1 VNLDDVRTVHLGQF
15 THEHA
20 EEIAGELERAGI
32 AWWYKAPGFF
42 SQIWELGVRL
52 FVDRDRLDEAQAIAA
67 KVLARRSSAEERD
80 GPSRSEGPSHGED
93 YPEGE
98 GSSSGHT

>member
-1 VNLDDVRTVHLGQF
+1 LSLDEVRTVHLGQF

-20 EEIAGELERAGI
+20 DEIAGELERAGI

-52 FVDRDRLDEAQAIAA
+52 FVDRDRLQEAQAIAA
-67 KVLARRSSAEERD
+67 RVLARDPVEGQD
-80 GPSRSEGPSHGED
+80 GPSRSEGPSGGED

>member
-1 VNLDDVRTVHLGQF
+1 VSLDDVRTVHLGQF
-15 THEHA
+15 SHEHA
-20 EEIAGELERAGI
+20 DQIAGELERAGI

-52 FVDRDRLDEAQAIAA
+52 FVDRNRLDEAQAIAA
-67 KVLARRSSAEERD
+67 KVLAGGSAEEED
-80 GPSRSEGPSHGED
+80 GPSRSEGPSDGED